1 MLRARLGE
9 IMEMERRRLLTLR
22 NRRQTNQAVAA
33 NLLQGQEISTAFAF
47 STTATATAT
56 HVHEIIQVEEG
67 EGGSE
72 EDLEEDL
79 EDEDSLPPLEGDED
93 DDSLPRLIGPD
104 EDSDSEVSFV
114 LN

>member
-9 IMEMERRRLLTLR
+9 IMEMERRRLLILR
-22 NRRQTNQAVAA
+22 NRRHTNQAVAA
-33 NLLQGQEISTAFAF
+33 NLLQGQEISTAFLF
-47 STTATATAT
+47 STTGTAT

-72 EDLEEDL
+72 EDLE
-79 EDEDSLPPLEGDED
+79 DEDSLPPLEGDED
-93 DDSLPRLIGPD
+93 DDSLPPLIGPG
-104 EDSDSEVSFV
+104 EMSDSEVSFV

>member
-22 NRRQTNQAVAA
+22 NRRHTNLAVAA
-33 NLLQGQEISTAFAF
+33 NLLQGQEISTAFSF

-72 EDLEEDL
+72 EDLE
-79 EDEDSLPPLEGDED
+79 DEDSLPPLEGDED
-93 DDSLPRLIGPD
+93 DDSLPPLIGPG
-104 EDSDSEVSFV
+104 EMSDSEVSFV

>member
-22 NRRQTNQAVAA
+22 NRRYTNQAA
-33 NLLQGQEISTAFAF
+33 NILQGQEISTAFAF

-56 HVHEIIQVEEG
+56 HIHEIIQVEEG

-72 EDLEEDL
+72 EDLEDDL